1 MNKFRLNLLT
11 KKFFDNGSEQCETIG
26 DFSDFKTLIIKW
38 TKDENLTNCII
49 EELRKSPSVSNI
61 DISNY
66 SDLIYSIY
74 GVCYPNIWVA
84 IYITFCK
91 VINDILL
98 GFKFQEYKNKIESLF
113 L

>member
-1 MNKFRLNLLT
+1 MNKYRLNLLT
-11 KKFFDNGSEQCETIG
+11 KKFFDNGSEQCETIS
-26 DFSDFKTLIIKW
+26 DFSDFKTLIVKW
-38 TKDENLTNCII
+38 TKDEDLTSDII
-49 EELRKSPSVSNI
+49 VEIRKIPRVSKVE
-61 DISNY
+61 ISHY

-74 GVCYPNIWVA
+74 GICYQNIWVA

-98 GFKFQEYKNKIESLF
+98 GLKFEEYKNKIESLF